1 MLCSIG
7 KCLICGEKDYRD
19 CVCECH
25 EEEKK
30 EQKTSSYLESLG
42 IMPGGKL
49 PELETPETEYG
60 CFWVAKAAIFIAAGL
75 AACPDPGTD
84 VAKAAWQYALMLW
97 KQMPA
102 KIKENFSEY
111 VD

>member
-1 MLCSIG
+1 MLCSRG
-7 KCLICGEKDYRD
+7 KCIFVHGPDAKCE
-19 CVCECH
+19 CECH
-25 EEEKK
+25 ESERYER
-30 EQKTSSYLESLG
+30 KTKGYLESLG

-49 PELETPETEYG
+49 PELETPESEYG
-60 CFWVAKAAIFIAAGL
+60 KHWVAKAAIAIAAGL
-75 AACPDPGTD
+75 AACPNPGAD

-102 KIKENFSEY
+102 KIKENFHEY